1 MVPSPLGESL
11 PRLSGGQDGGL
22 LFQCPLWLN
31 SYNMKKY
38 ILFLYELALS
48 RKRSGLK
55 SHDHN
60 IIRFALVDED
70 DNVENSRVA
79 VLTYRLEELEFIPK
93 EEILKM
99 LGSGQEGIIIERAEG
114 GLDEKQVICRQIL
127 PGEDYIPIPKFTL
140 TPMQKKVM
148 DRLTDGLQAKEIAE
162 DLKLSYHTVKNHIYN
177 AYGKMEVKS
186 VSEAVERYVR
196 YRNVLN

>member
-1 MVPSPLGESL
+1 MHFVYPKDFVSSMVKIFF
-11 PRLSGGQDGGL
+11 L
-22 LFQCPLWLN
+22 L
-31 SYNMKKY
+31 NMKKY

-70 DNVENSRVA
+70 DTPENSRVA
-79 VLTYRLEELEFIPK
+79 VLTYRLEELEFMPK

-114 GLDEKQVICRQIL
+114 GLDEKQVICKQIL
-127 PGEDYIPIPKFTL
+127 PGEDYVTIPKFTL

-148 DRLTDGLQAKEIAE
+148 DRMTNGLQAKEIAQE
-162 DLKLSYHTVKNHIYN
+162 LNLSYHTVKNHISN
-177 AYGKMEVKS
+177 AYEKMEVRS
-186 VSEAVERYVR
+186 ASEAVKRYLR
-196 YRNVLN
+196 SRNVMN